1 MSGKFNSTECKSC
14 TENNRCEECKKLI
27 KGLIKKL
34 PSIYQFCSGDLNKF
48 VLLVRK
54 GVYPYEDMDTWEKF
68 DETTVPLKEDF
79 YSELNLEGISGEDY
93 SHAEKV
99 WDVFELKNRGD
110 YHDLYVQI
118 DTLLRAD
125 VFENFR
131 NTCLEIYELD
141 PAYFESAPRLAWQ
154 ACLKKTKVKLEL

>member
-1 MSGKFNSTECKSC
+1 
-14 TENNRCEECKKLI
+14 
-27 KGLIKKL
+27 
-34 PSIYQFCSGDLNKF
+34 
-48 VLLVRK
+48 
-54 GVYPYEDMDTWEKF
+54 MDTWEKF

-93 SHAEKV
+93 SHVEKV
-99 WDVFELKNRGD
+99 RDVFELKNRGD

-141 PAYFESAPRLAWQ
+141 PVYFESAPRLAWQ